1 MRCYVNLTEGTG
13 SGEYPA
19 RAGGYRQLVKALT
32 GERVEIRFI
41 QHGSPYALPS
51 GTELKL
57 VVRDT
62 KGGVLLAEQTSFT
75 APDDVSSGFYT
86 ARLSFNTVS
95 VVTLLAANPLKTSL
109 PVLGEILW
117 KLSGATDWEASDDL
131 QLTLQRKVSTGDD
144 EGNPLGVPQTITAGG
159 FMRYEAAD
167 GTVYHLALNLGEPP
181 A

>member
-1 MRCYVNLTEGTG
+1 MEGTV

-32 GERVEIRFI
+32 GERVEIRFM
-41 QHGSPYALPS
+41 QWGVAYALPS

-57 VVRDT
+57 VVRDS
-62 KGGVLLAEQTSFT
+62 KGGTLLAEQTSFT
-75 APDDVSSGFYT
+75 VPASVTTDYYT
-86 ARLSFNTVS
+86 ARLSFNTAN
-95 VVTLLAANPLKTSL
+95 VVTLLAANPLKSSL

-117 KLSGATDWEASDDL
+117 KLPGAEEWEASDDL
-131 QLTLQRKVSTGDD
+131 QLTLQRKVSTGDN
-144 EGNPLGVPQTITAGG
+144 EGDPLGVPQTITAGG
-159 FMRYEAAD
+159 FMRYVSAD